1 MDKNTEHYFLP
12 EEKKL
17 LRSMQKAGIVR
28 VGELTQLKDKSMSPI
43 YVDMRDR
50 LTDDHPELL
59 PLVGK
64 IFAHKIADI
73 TNQYKPGSNINHLGQ
88 VVIGVPDAAHPLAA
102 ATATMAALEGLPIS
116 LLVQRKSPKA
126 HGTAG
131 QKEKL
136 VIGKPKPKRE
146 YNLIDD
152 VITTSKSKRE
162 SIAIMENE
170 GFKIKRVFVFFDRQ
184 QGGGESLLKDGY
196 EFHAVFKLMEVG
208 KFFLDEGLITSK
220 QYDDVVEFIDT
231 HQVE

>member
-1 MDKNTEHYFLP
+1 MASYNFSPEDKE
-12 EEKKL
+12 L
-17 LRSMQKAGIVR
+17 LRAKRKAGIIR
-28 VGELTQLKDKSMSPI
+28 VGELTQLKDKSWSPI

-64 IFAHKIADI
+64 AFTRKII
-73 TNQYKPGSNINHLGQ
+73 EVTGKEIQQ
-88 VVIGVPDAAHPLAA
+88 VVVGVPDAAHPLAA

-116 LLVQRKSPKA
+116 CLVQRKAPKT
-126 HGTAG
+126 HGVSE

-136 VIGKPKPKRE
+136 VIGKPKPDRE

-152 VITTSKSKRE
+152 VITTSASKRE
-162 SIAIMENE
+162 SIAVFERE

-184 QGGGESLLKDGY
+184 QGGGDSLIRDGY
-196 EFHAVFKLMEVG
+196 EFHAVYKLLEVG
-208 KFFLDEGLITSK
+208 AFFLDEGLITPQ
-220 QYDDVVEFIDT
+220 QYDEVEKFIRV

>member
-1 MDKNTEHYFLP
+1 MKKDIDYYFSL

-17 LRSMQKAGIVR
+17 LISMRQAGIIK
-28 VGELTQLKDKSMSPI
+28 VGELTQLKDESMSPI
-43 YVDMRDR
+43 YVDMRDK
-50 LTDDHPELL
+50 LTDEHPELL
-59 PLVGK
+59 PLVGSA
-64 IFAHKIADI
+64 FAHLVIIPPA
-73 TNQYKPGSNINHLGQ
+73 TRPLSNRQ
-88 VVIGVPDAAHPLAA
+88 VVIGVPDAAYPLAA

-136 VIGKPKPKRE
+136 VIGIPKLGRE

-208 KFFLDEGLITSK
+208 KLFLDEGLITSK
-220 QYDDVVEFIDT
+220 QYSDVIKFIDT